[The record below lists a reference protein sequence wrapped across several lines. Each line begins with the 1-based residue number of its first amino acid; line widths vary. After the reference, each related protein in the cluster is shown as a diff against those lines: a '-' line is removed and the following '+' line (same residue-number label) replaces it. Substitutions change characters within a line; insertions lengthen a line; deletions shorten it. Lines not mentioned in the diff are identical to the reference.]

1 MIGIIFTNLA
11 STGAPH
17 DILWWTHAAKYPYIR
32 LSYFAF
38 NRFSPQWVLGSCH
51 GRTAEMIEK
60 WARPGQNIS
69 EIGLGNWVSPM
80 AMKNPHLHQLLD
92 IYEIMNIYQYCGY
105 DSLFILLGGL
115 EHEFNFHSWADS
127 IQSDFH
133 IFRGGGLYSTNQT
146 VYIYM

>member
-17 DILWWTHAAKYPYIR
+17 DILRWTHAAKYPYFR

-38 NRFSPQWVLGSCH
+38 NRFSPQWVLGSS

-60 WARPGQNIS
+60 LARPGQNIS
-69 EIGLGNWVSPM
+69 EIGLGNWVYSM
-80 AMKNPHLHQLLD
+80 AMDTPHLHQLLD
-92 IYEIMNIYQYCGY
+92 IYEIMNIYQYYGY

-115 EHEFNFHSWADS
+115 VIVGMVRSNLTFTFFEGVAC
-127 IQSDFH
+127 IPPTRQ
-133 IFRGGGLYSTNQT
+133 
-146 VYIYM
+146 YIYNII

>member
-1 MIGIIFTNLA
+1 MVDPCCEVPVHQAQLFCIQQVLSSVGARVLPRKDGRNDREMGQAGPEYLRNRPRKLGI
-11 STGAPH
+11 PH
-17 DILWWTHAAKYPYIR
+17 GY
-32 LSYFAF
+32 
-38 NRFSPQWVLGSCH
+38 G
-51 GRTAEMIEK
+51 
-60 WARPGQNIS
+60 
-69 EIGLGNWVSPM
+69 
-80 AMKNPHLHQLLD
+80 NPHLHQLLD

-146 VYIYM
+146 VYI